1 MSSMFL
7 HSLWLDNHPSC
18 SAVDKTPLT
27 SFSKIELGE
36 LNEQG

>member
-7 HSLWLDNHPSC
+7 YGLWLDNHSNC
-18 SAVDKTPLT
+18 STVDKTPLT